1 MKYALWTAQ
10 VLLALMFAFAGGF
23 KLFGPAEP
31 MIRDRVIAWPVEAF
45 RTIGFFELLGAIG
58 MILPGLLRIKPWLTP
73 LAAVGFLL
81 IMSGAI
87 PLTMMAMGVGPAV
100 GPMVLWVLA
109 LFVAYG
115 RFKVL
120 PLQGK

>member
-31 MIRDRVIAWPVEAF
+31 MNRDRVIAWPVEAF
-45 RTIGFFELLGAIG
+45 RAIGFFELLGALG
-58 MILPGLLRIKPWLTP
+58 MILPGLLRIKPGLTP

-87 PLTMMAMGVGPAV
+87 PLTIMAMGVGPAV